1 MRNSIN
7 LFRECLKGE
16 VLKDVVIGTLA
27 SLIVA
32 LFAPLSFNLPFTPV
46 PVTLQVQVALF
57 LSAFLGA
64 RRGVFMILAFITQG
78 VIGFPVFA
86 GGSATIM
93 TLVGPR
99 GGYLFGYLIAA
110 FLVGK
115 VYQETLNKKLMK
127 LFFSMFLG
135 NICVYLCGFSWLSH
149 FVGLK
154 NAFLLGIAPF
164 ALLDLLKLT
173 MFSFLKTPFTAFLN
187 SLRK

>member
-16 VLKDVVIGTLA
+16 VLKDLVIGTLA

-78 VIGFPVFA
+78 VIGFPVF
-86 GGSATIM
+86 
-93 TLVGPR
+93 
-99 GGYLFGYLIAA
+99 GYLIAA

-115 VYQETLNKKLMK
+115 VYQETLNKNVMK